1 MKKILLLLLLFAF
14 EHLNAQ
20 TSDEKE
26 KQAVIEKLNR
36 FFIAL
41 EKKDT
46 VLYGSLVFNNAQIW
60 TVRRQNDS
68 IKNNMRFFYDDF
80 KGLAN
85 RKDIIEERPL
95 HFTVHIHRDI
105 AVAWVPYTLS
115 LSGKFSHCG
124 IDVFTLQKTI
134 GGWKIV
140 STVYSVEPDGCEE
153 IKKEIGL

>member
-1 MKKILLLLLLFAF
+1 MKNTVLLLFLF
-14 EHLNAQ
+14 STVHLYAQ
-20 TSDEKE
+20 TTPENE
-26 KQAVIEKLNR
+26 KQAVIEKINQ
-36 FFIAL
+36 FFVAL

-46 VLYGSLVFNNAQIW
+46 LLYSSIVFNNAQIW
-60 TVRRQNDS
+60 TVRRQKDS
-68 IKNNMRFFYDDF
+68 IKNNMRSFADDF

-85 RKDIIEERPL
+85 RKDVIEERPL

-124 IDVFTLQKTI
+124 IDVFTLQKTA

-140 STVYSVEPDGCEE
+140 STVYSVEPEGCEE
-153 IKKEIGL
+153 IKKEIRP